1 MNSLVTPVW
10 RASNR
15 TCRVYYRLRVI
26 LLVWHHNPSHSSVK
40 GDSTYK
46 DFIPRIDGIEK
57 TFVAEV
63 NNGELAVAEDIMVE
77 PSTPPVTTSIRNKRM
92 VRSRGSL
99 EMEANAARMS
109 REESLQRYSSESKA
123 SLKKS
128 LKIPSSWYGRHNFRL
143 NPLPSCFTE
152 RFRSF

>member
-63 NNGELAVAEDIMVE
+63 NNGELAVDEDNMVE

-123 SLKKS
+123 SLKKVAQ
-128 LKIPSSWYGRHNFRL
+128 
-143 NPLPSCFTE
+143 NPQQLVWASQFSVESPPVMFY
-152 RFRSF
+152 

>member
-63 NNGELAVAEDIMVE
+63 NNGELAVDEDIMVE

-128 LKIPSSWYGRHNFRL
+128 LKIPSSWYEGHNFRL